1 MLMYILFIT
10 LIIFILFL
18 NFSNKN
24 NRLNTNT
31 KSYVLYIDKRFNYIK
46 KIMDKLNIKPT
57 LIKGINYN
65 NLNKNKLVKD
75 NLISQQW
82 INDTNN
88 KVKYIKEFTLSRVA
102 CHLGHINILKK
113 FLKEKET
120 YALIFE
126 DDIKIENYDLIN
138 KINVIVNN
146 IPKDAEIIYLS
157 YCFEY
162 CDKIKKYNK
171 IFSKAYRPLCR
182 HMYLVTK
189 DGAEKIIKHTLPMFS
204 SGDRMIGHLIQKK
217 ILNGYLVNPEYLNIQ
232 QLRLKNGN
240 LKTTLNNTESHRLCM
255 Y

>member
-1 MLMYILFIT
+1 MNILFIT
-10 LIIFILFL
+10 LIIILLFL
-18 NFSNKN
+18 NFNNKN
-24 NRLNTNT
+24 IRMNTNI
-31 KSYVLYIDKRFNYIK
+31 KSYVLYINKRFSYIK
-46 KIMDKLNIKPT
+46 NIMDKLNINPIF
-57 LIKGINYN
+57 IKGINYN
-65 NLNKNKLVKD
+65 NLTKTQLLKD

-82 INDTNN
+82 VNDTNN

-102 CHLGHINILKK
+102 CHLGHINILKN
-113 FLKEKET
+113 FLNENQK

-126 DDIKIENYDLIN
+126 DDITIKNTNLTKKLNIIT
-138 KINVIVNN
+138 KN

-162 CDKIKKYNK
+162 CNKIKKINN

-182 HMYLVTK
+182 HMYIVTK
-189 DGAEKIIKHTLPMFS
+189 AGANKIIKYTLPMFS
-204 SGDRMIGHLIQKK
+204 SGDRMIGYLIQKN

-232 QLRLKNGN
+232 QLRLKKGN